1 MGLQESGNLE
11 YFRFSNFHDRVTQA
25 IFTRKGGISPYPWL
39 SLNLGGTVGDTCEHV
54 IENRRRMFSALNIP
68 VESLF
73 DVWQVHSADVICS
86 DHPRPLDQPHKKADA
101 ILTNQPGVTLFMRF
115 ADCVP
120 ILLHDPQKEVVGL
133 VHAGWQGTVKKVVQS
148 AVLEMNQVY
157 GSQPE
162 NIQAGIGPSIGPDH
176 YEIGSDVTNLISG
189 TFGQSTR
196 QILRSSNGNTF
207 LDLWRANQVLLEDV
221 GVKSIEISGFC
232 TACDIN
238 RWYSHRAEKG
248 KTGRFGA
255 LIRLNPA
262 LKEEDTPR

>member
-11 YFRFSNFHDRVTQA
+11 YFRFFNFNDRVTQA

-39 SLNLGGTVGDTCEHV
+39 SLNLGGTVGDTREHV

-73 DVWQVHSADVICS
+73 DVWQVHSADVICC

-196 QILRSSNGNTF
+196 QILRSSYGNTF